1 MALHS
6 PICPWSHFELPNFT
20 SCEPLR
26 CSIVREPLNTYSSI
40 AYLIAAAVL
49 YRRYLVKGQKF
60 DLEFS
65 IMAAIIGVASVLGHG
80 SFTRFF
86 FFFDFAAQFVFF
98 AYLISLNFSRLR
110 PLTIKKRMFIA
121 GTLII
126 VSSWHYATFGTL
138 GVLTVEIL
146 ATFYL
151 LSEITCFFKD
161 RMPQYCDLMWCL
173 GIFAVGFLFFALDIT
188 KAVCIHSHYFHMHSV
203 WHILSAVSMYFLA
216 NHYAQLVTRRLPRQV

>member
-1 MALHS
+1 MSLNS
-6 PICPWSHFELPNFT
+6 PVCPWSQFEPPNFT

-26 CSIVREPLNTYSSI
+26 CSFVREPLNTYTSF
-40 AYLIAAAVL
+40 AYLITAAVL
-49 YRRYLVKGQKF
+49 FRRYAVKGQKF

-65 IMAAIIGVASVLGHG
+65 ILAAIIGVASVLGHG

-110 PLTIKKRMFIA
+110 SLTIRTRMFIA

-126 VSSWHYATFGTL
+126 ISSWHYAIFGTL

-151 LSEITCFFKD
+151 LSEVTCFFKD
-161 RMPQYCDLMWCL
+161 RMPQYRDLVWCL
-173 GIFAVGFLFFALDIT
+173 GIFATGFLFFILDMA
-188 KAVCIHSHYFHMHSV
+188 KAVCFHTHYFQMHSV
-203 WHILSAVSMYFLA
+203 WHILSAVSIYFLA
-216 NHYAQLVTRRLPRQV
+216 NYYGQMAT